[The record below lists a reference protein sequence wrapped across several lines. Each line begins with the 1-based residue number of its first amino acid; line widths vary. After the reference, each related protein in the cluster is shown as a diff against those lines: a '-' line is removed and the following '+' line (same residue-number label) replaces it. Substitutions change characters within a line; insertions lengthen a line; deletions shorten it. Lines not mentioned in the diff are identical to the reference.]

1 MKKDKNLWFKIL
13 ITVLTV
19 VSILPAHAQI
29 EGKVTDENAEPIP
42 YVNVILYLASD
53 TTIVKGTTTN
63 DFGEFSIL
71 LEDAG
76 NYILALSSLG
86 FQTFHSQHFQV
97 KADDKM
103 DLGTIIM
110 EESASELDEVTVAAK
125 RNLVQNTPIGKVINV
140 QSSIMTKGSNA
151 LQVLE
156 RLPGVLMDKRNNQFS
171 LNGQNGVTV
180 MFNGR
185 RVPMSMEEVMAL
197 LESTL
202 ADNIEKVELITSPTA
217 KYDADG
223 GAGIINIVFKKNEYE
238 GSQLNVNT
246 TVGYGYREKGS
257 ESLQY
262 TYGKNK
268 LDLNATYSITHSRG
282 KNGFE
287 GSGTSNMPFLGGE
300 NFTDF
305 STFFDYNNNSH
316 NLNLGSAY
324 QLTTKTEIGVELAYS
339 LSKNSSLAN
348 INNERLI
355 NDEDFQRS
363 HILTDGITRKNNLIS
378 SVYLASE
385 LTEKSRISMDLSY
398 LNYTN
403 NSPAITQSEYFDKD
417 GNEIDPDND
426 IFTDG
431 NRGQS
436 VSSIQFGVFKT
447 DYSLK
452 LSESIESEFGFKG
465 SYAINENNSKIETNN
480 NGVWEV
486 DPRSQSLISS
496 DERLWAAYSQFK
508 FMVGEKS
515 TVNAGL
521 RYENWNRTIS
531 NAPNKFNIK
540 QFFPSFSYQYLP
552 GENQNLNFCY
562 HRRISRPSYADLVT
576 SLYYNDPTAIF
587 TGNPLLNPAIT
598 NTLQL
603 DYSYLGFHIGLSV
616 QKEANPILRNQ
627 FTSTPQNDILI
638 VSPQN
643 GDFQKSVNIFLT
655 VPWQWAQWAKL
666 NVNSTSSFRKYR
678 ISYIPDPAEKS
689 YFFQSF
695 NFNQSIELPF
705 EMDMEF
711 SGWYNF
717 PSYNG
722 SHMTKGFGIVN
733 FGLTKKL
740 KDDWGTLQFTITDLF
755 KSFNVYTYNGGM
767 APVVFDID
775 TKSRYRDESSFSRI
789 FRLSYSISF
798 GSNRTSKNKR
808 RAKSVEELNR
818 VD

>member
-1 MKKDKNLWFKIL
+1 MKKDNSLWFKIL
-13 ITVLTV
+13 VTV
-19 VSILPAHAQI
+19 VTMVSMLPTHGQI
-29 EGKVTDENAEPIP
+29 EGKVSDKNAEPIP

-53 TTIVKGTTTN
+53 TTIVQGTITN
-63 DFGEFSIL
+63 DFGEFLIWPENS
-71 LEDAG
+71 G
-76 NYILALSSLG
+76 TYMLALSSLG
-86 FQTFHSQHFQV
+86 FQTYHSLHFQM

-103 DLGTIIM
+103 DLGTMIL

-125 RNLVQNTPIGKVINV
+125 RNLVQNTSIGKVINV

-156 RLPGVLMDKRNNQFS
+156 RLPGVLMDKRNNQYS

-202 ADNIEKVELITSPTA
+202 ADTIEKVELITSPTA

-238 GSQLNVNT
+238 GSQLNMNT

-257 ESLQY
+257 GSLQY
-262 TYGKNK
+262 TYAKNE
-268 LDLNATYSITHSRG
+268 LNLNASYSISHNRG

-287 GSGTSNMPFLGGE
+287 GSGTSNMSILGGE

-316 NLNLGSAY
+316 SLNLGSAY
-324 QLTTKTEIGVELAYS
+324 QLTSKTEVGAELAYS
-339 LSKNSSLAN
+339 FSKNISLAN
-348 INNERLI
+348 ISNERLI
-355 NDEDFQRS
+355 NEEDFQRS
-363 HILTDGITRKNNLIS
+363 HILTDGKTRKNNLIS
-378 SVYLASE
+378 SVYLASSI
-385 LTEKSRISMDLSY
+385 TEKSRISLDLSY
-398 LNYTN
+398 LNYN
-403 NSPAITQSEYFDKD
+403 NDSPATTQSEYFDQE

-436 VSSIQFGVFKT
+436 FSSIQFGVFKT

-452 LSESIESEFGFKG
+452 LNEKIESEFGFKG
-465 SYAINENNSKIETNN
+465 SYALNENDSKIETNN

-496 DERLWAAYSQFK
+496 EERLWAAYYQFK
-508 FMVGEKS
+508 YMVDEKS

-531 NAPNKFNIK
+531 NTADSFKIK
-540 QFFPSFSYQYLP
+540 QFFPSFSYQYLL
-552 GENQNLNFCY
+552 GENRNLNFNY

-598 NTLQL
+598 NTLQM
-603 DYSYLGFHIGLSV
+603 DYSYLGFNIGLSL

-666 NVNSTSSFRKYR
+666 NVNSTSSFRKYK
-678 ISYIPDPAEKS
+678 ISYISDPAEKS
-689 YFFQSF
+689 YFFQSL

-705 EMDMEF
+705 EMNMEF

-722 SHMTKGFGIVN
+722 SHITKGFGIVN
-733 FGLTKKL
+733 FGLTKKV
-740 KDDWGTLQFTITDLF
+740 KNNWGTLQFTINDLF
-755 KSFNVYTYNGGM
+755 KSFNVYTHNGGM

-775 TKSRYRDESSFSRI
+775 TKSRYRDESSFSRT

-798 GSNRTSKNKR
+798 GNRTTKNKR
-808 RAKSVEELNR
+808 GAKSVEELNR

>member
-1 MKKDKNLWFKIL
+1 MTKDKNLWFKIL
-13 ITVLTV
+13 VPVLTV
-19 VSILPAHAQI
+19 VSILPTHAQI
-29 EGKVTDENAEPIP
+29 EGKVTDQNAEPIP
-42 YVNVILYLASD
+42 YINVILYLTSD

-63 DFGEFSIL
+63 DFGEFSIRP
-71 LEDAG
+71 EDAG
-76 NYILALSSLG
+76 SYMLALSSLG
-86 FQTFHSQHFQV
+86 FQTYRSQHFQL
-97 KADDKM
+97 KAEDIM
-103 DLGTIIM
+103 DLGTIVL
-110 EESASELDEVTVAAK
+110 EESASELDEVTVAAR

-140 QSSIMTKGSNA
+140 QSSIMTKGSNS

-202 ADNIEKVELITSPTA
+202 ADTIEKVELITSPTA
-217 KYDADG
+217 KYDSDG

-246 TVGYGYREKGS
+246 SLGYGYREKGS
-257 ESLQY
+257 GSLQY
-262 TYGKNK
+262 AYGKNK
-268 LDLNATYSITHSRG
+268 LNLNASYSISHSRG

-287 GSGTSNMPFLGGE
+287 GSGTSNMPILGGE

-305 STFFDYNNNSH
+305 STFFDYNNNGH

-324 QLTTKTEIGVELAYS
+324 QLTAKTEIGAELAYS
-339 LSKNSSLAN
+339 FSKNSSLAN

-363 HILTDGITRKNNLIS
+363 HILTDGKTRKNNLIS
-378 SVYLASE
+378 SVYLANE
-385 LTEKSRISMDLSY
+385 LNDKSRLSMDLSY

-403 NSPAITQSEYFDKD
+403 DSPAITQSDYFDQE

-436 VSSIQFGVFKT
+436 ASSIQFGVFKT

-452 LSESIESEFGFKG
+452 LNERIESEFGFKG
-465 SYAINENNSKIETNN
+465 SYAINENDSKIETNN

-486 DPRSQSLISS
+486 DPRSQSLILS
-496 DERLWAAYSQFK
+496 EEQLWAAYGQLKFK
-508 FMVGEKS
+508 VDEKS
-515 TVNAGL
+515 TINAGL

-531 NAPNKFNIK
+531 NTPNAFKIK
-540 QFFPSFSYQYLP
+540 QFFPSFSYQYILK
-552 GENQNLNFCY
+552 ENQTINFNY
-562 HRRISRPSYADLVT
+562 HRRISRPSYSDLVT

-598 NTLQL
+598 NTLQM
-603 DYSYLGFHIGLSV
+603 DYNYLGFNIGVSV
-616 QKEANPILRNQ
+616 QEEANPILRNQ

-638 VSPQN
+638 VSPKN
-643 GDFQKSVNIFLT
+643 GDYQKSANLYLT

-666 NVNSTSSFRKYR
+666 NVNGTSSFRKYR

-689 YFFQSF
+689 YFFQSL

-722 SHMTKGFGIVN
+722 SHITKGFGIVN

-740 KDDWGTLQFTITDLF
+740 KNDWGTLQFTITDLF
-755 KSFNVYTYNGGM
+755 KSFNVYTHNGGM
-767 APVVFDID
+767 APVVFNID

-789 FRLSYSISF
+789 FRVSYSKSF
-798 GSNRTSKNKR
+798 GNRTTKNKR
-808 RAKSVEELNR
+808 GAKSVEELNR